1 MPLVVLQGFLKAL
14 QWPDVYIVGDNG
26 TTVPANT
33 QFRSSTTSRFFD
45 LRDDVV
51 LSPDNCHGVG
61 ITITTISPNTE
72 YILYYR
78 SVENSQYLPVSVT
91 SDSGPTATSIYDL
104 FEQEIAPNHPS
115 LTTYQRNGVLFVRST

>member
-14 QWPDVYIVGDNG
+14 QWQMYILLVIM
-26 TTVPANT
+26 VQQFPANT

-78 SVENSQYLPVSVT
+78 SVE
-91 SDSGPTATSIYDL
+91 
-104 FEQEIAPNHPS
+104 
-115 LTTYQRNGVLFVRST
+115 